1 MKLDFLL
8 EQIQQN
14 AACQFPRQSGSGEE
28 SSGDQDRGSSGR
40 ANNDSND
47 QERDST
53 SPASPVAV
61 PQALESTN
69 PLFEW
74 ANALMRHNSF
84 PFLGI
89 QQPVYPLSAQVMA
102 STIANVPAN
111 SSASFPQFLPFPSPA
126 TVSTAPIDC
135 ISTQNATSGSQK
147 PNIVPLSKELA
158 DQGLHAIGGCRQCSR
173 TFSCRLELIHHFC
186 DHFPAIFYSFESL
199 KEIEDKSLSVSDPG
213 QNGSNERVN
222 GLDLRTNGNNSM
234 KDATVSGQVG
244 PINPTEFF
252 NIMQR
257 LASRNVSNMQG
268 NTTDSADTTSS
279 PSVFSQISL
288 NSSNRVIPAKSEN
301 NVENQK
307 HGPPKP
313 TKTKKKEDRNGRK
326 SSSVMDSTWNTS
338 LPSYLLGTQ
347 KMSPAGGSFNDVRK
361 NGQDLPYHMC
371 PHCCLTFAD
380 LQPFQDHMKTH
391 SESGNAIERV
401 NGDGSQPK
409 VLKCHFCEMRFSNPY
424 QLLEHENMHAH
435 KCSLCNKAF
444 LTNFDLN
451 LHMGTH
457 TGFTYDCKDCGQC
470 FPCRKSL
477 AEHNKSHRNL
487 SSSVSPRTTESGNS
501 ASTTSLQ
508 ANLNSTVKPVTSST
522 SAEKNASQ
530 LGLDFSL
537 PVYSNTSYHDQAAP
551 HMPHMLA
558 NPMLHALPQYSL
570 QETLDGRPPSLFQA
584 NPYFQELLRQNGTQL
599 SGRRKRRSKS
609 GTSRR
614 ANGEKSRRQTTL
626 VAMELQPEKI
636 LEEAGVLGKFSD
648 RIPALELDHIDE
660 QLLNVTDL
668 VQNPNETSENTQQT
682 LETLASP
689 EIQSKNPFED
699 PVHNSSETNSR
710 DNNHRNVKIE
720 PVSC

>member
-14 AACQFPRQSGSGEE
+14 AAGQFPRQSGSGEE
-28 SSGDQDRGSSGR
+28 SLGDQDRSSSGR
-40 ANNDSND
+40 TNNESND
-47 QERDST
+47 QERGST
-53 SPASPVAV
+53 SSASPVALS
-61 PQALESTN
+61 QALESTN
-69 PLFEW
+69 PLLDW
-74 ANALMRHNSF
+74 ANAIMRHNSF

-89 QQPVYPLSAQVMA
+89 QQPVYPVSSPVMPP
-102 STIANVPAN
+102 TIANVPAN
-111 SSASFPQFLPFPSPA
+111 SSASFPQFLQFPSSA

-135 ISTQNATSGSQK
+135 ISSQNATSGSQK

-199 KEIEDKSLSVSDPG
+199 KEKEDKSLSVSDPG

-222 GLDLRTNGNNSM
+222 GLDLRTNGNNSV
-234 KDATVSGQVG
+234 KDAVVSGQAG

-257 LASRNVSNMQG
+257 LALRNGSNVQG

-279 PSVFSQISL
+279 PSVFSQISF
-288 NSSNRVIPAKSEN
+288 NSSDRVISAKNEN
-301 NVENQK
+301 NGESQK
-307 HGPPKP
+307 HGSKP
-313 TKTKKKEDRNGRK
+313 TKPKKKEDRNGRK
-326 SSSVMDSTWNTS
+326 SSSVMDPTWNSS

-347 KMSPAGGSFNDVRK
+347 KMSPAGGSFNDARK

-391 SESGNAIERV
+391 SESGNAMERA
-401 NGDGSQPK
+401 NGDGPQPK

-470 FPCRKSL
+470 FSCRKSL

-487 SSSVSPRTTESGNS
+487 SSSISPKITEPGNS
-501 ASTTSLQ
+501 AITTSYQ
-508 ANLNSTVKPVTSST
+508 ATLNSAVQPVTSSI
-522 SAEKNASQ
+522 SAEKSASQ
-530 LGLDFSL
+530 VGLDFSL
-537 PVYSNTSYHDQAAP
+537 SAYSNASYPDQAAP
-551 HMPHMLA
+551 NMPHTLV

-570 QETLDGRPPSLFQA
+570 QETLNGRPPSLFQA
-584 NPYFQELLRQNGTQL
+584 NPYFQELLRQNGSQI

-636 LEEAGVLGKFSD
+636 LEEAGVLGKFSEQV
-648 RIPALELDHIDE
+648 PSLKLGHNDE

-668 VQNPNETSENTQQT
+668 AQNPSEAQENAQNA
-682 LETLASP
+682 LETLASS
-689 EIQSKNPFED
+689 EVQSKNPFD
-699 PVHNSSETNSR
+699 DTPDKSSETNSR

-720 PVSC
+720 PISC